1 MRKGITPIIAIIVL
15 LLITVALAGAA
26 WTYLST
32 YMSGLT
38 GQSVEVRDYFC
49 INSDTAVIM
58 IANTGT
64 LDIEASEISII
75 NMSSGSPMLS
85 DGASGHGNWTTA
97 NGCYLP
103 GASAGAADDGSIEV
117 GKLAKWTSPSGVC
130 TTTESCVFRVVGGTA
145 RAQVARVLC

>member
-49 INSDTAVIM
+49 TGGSTATII

-64 LDIEASEISII
+64 LDIPVGDVTVIDILNGNEIQ
-75 NMSSGSPMLS
+75 GTWRAP
-85 DGASGHGNWTTA
+85 
-97 NGCYLP
+97 
-103 GASAGAADDGSIEV
+103 DGSTIPSTGDIAV
-117 GKLAKWTSPSGVC
+117 GSYATWRNGTNTGFSCDPSC
-130 TTTESCVFRVVGGTA
+130 SLRVVGGTA
-145 RAQVARVLC
+145 RAQVARINC

>member
-49 INSDTAVIM
+49 TSQDTATII

-64 LDIEASEISII
+64 LKILTTDVSVIDMSNGNDVSGTWTAPDASVATE
-75 NMSSGSPMLS
+75 
-85 DGASGHGNWTTA
+85 
-97 NGCYLP
+97 
-103 GASAGAADDGSIEV
+103 IEV
-117 GKLAKWTSPSGVC
+117 GSYATWKNDSTQAVTFSCDPSC
-130 TTTESCVFRVVGGTA
+130 SLRVVGGTA
-145 RAQVARVLC
+145 RAQVARINC

>member
-32 YMSGLT
+32 YMTGLT

-49 INSDTAVIM
+49 VGDNTASVI

-64 LDIEASEISII
+64 VDIPVGEVTVIDT
-75 NMSSGSPMLS
+75 SSGNELT
-85 DGASGHGNWTTA
+85 SGTWTDA
-97 NGCYLP
+97 AG
-103 GASAGAADDGSIEV
+103 GVGAAEIPVGSYV
-117 GKLAKWTSPSGVC
+117 TWKNG
-130 TTTESCVFRVVGGTA
+130 TELGFSCDPSCVLRIVGGTA
-145 RAQVARVLC
+145 RAQEARVYC

>member
-38 GQSVEVRDYFC
+38 GQSVELRDYFC
-49 INSDTAVIM
+49 TGGSTANLL

-64 LDIEASEISII
+64 LDIDVSDISII
-75 NMSSGSPMLS
+75 DTSSGADISG
-85 DGASGHGNWTTA
+85 DGSWT
-97 NGCYLP
+97 
-103 GASAGAADDGSIEV
+103 AADGSTNPSKIPV
-117 GKLAKWTSPSGVC
+117 NSYATWKNGTTSGFTCSPSC
-130 TTTESCVFRVVGGTA
+130 KLRVVGGTA
-145 RAQVARVLC
+145 RAQVAIINC